1 MRVSYVY
8 TQEVILSQSCI
19 SPSMLQDKQVTAP
32 YGDVR
37 KINNLEKFM
46 CGAQMNNHRNTNTG
60 ILIVNPSNKNPQQG
74 REGGGHEETTTLSGL
89 NWIENYFGISKTGTG
104 NCLWT

>member
-1 MRVSYVY
+1 
-8 TQEVILSQSCI
+8 
-19 SPSMLQDKQVTAP
+19 MLQDKQVTAP
-32 YGDVR
+32 YGCVR

-46 CGAQMNNHRNTNTG
+46 CAAQMSNRRNTNTG
-60 ILIVNPSNKNPQQG
+60 ILILNPSNKNPQQ
-74 REGGGHEETTTLSGL
+74 EGHKETTTILGF

>member
-1 MRVSYVY
+1 
-8 TQEVILSQSCI
+8 
-19 SPSMLQDKQVTAP
+19 MLEDKHATAP
-32 YGDVR
+32 YGGVR

-46 CGAQMNNHRNTNTG
+46 CGVPMSNHINTNTD
-60 ILIVNPSNKNPQQG
+60 ILILNPSNKNPL
-74 REGGGHEETTTLSGL
+74 RGGGHKETTAKLSV